1 MNYQGMYW
9 AILSPAMKSS
19 MKKRFGIE
27 LARKAIKNGK
37 GEYRKLLAEAPD
49 LGKGNP
55 MASNAYFAYVFVAAY
70 LGADGDMTP
79 DDIAAVM
86 NDVLKKMSPF
96 FGTTNLNRD
105 PKKWHRE
112 MKKYQKWY
120 EAGNGVKYPTTW
132 KVEFDDSLHR
142 DGDYY
147 ALTACPICSFLTSK
161 GLGDVMQ
168 PLCEL
173 DAVMFAYQHGTL
185 HREHTIASGGEYCD
199 YWIVPD
205 KITDPQ

>member
-1 MNYQGMYW
+1 MKYAGIYW
-9 AILSPAMKSS
+9 TVLSPAIKSS
-19 MKKRFGIE
+19 IRQRFGSDMAE
-27 LARKAIKNGK
+27 EAIKNGK
-37 GEYRKLLAEAPD
+37 EEYRKLLAEAPD

-70 LGADGDMTP
+70 LGTNGGMTP
-79 DDIAAVM
+79 DDIANVM
-86 NDVLKKMSPF
+86 KDVLKKMSPF
-96 FGTTNLNRD
+96 FGMTNLNKD
-105 PKKWHRE
+105 PKKWNRE
-112 MKKYQKWY
+112 MKKYKKWY
-120 EAGNGVKYPTTW
+120 DEGNGEKYPTTW

-161 GLGDVMQ
+161 GMGDVMK

-173 DAVMFAYQHGTL
+173 DAVMFAYQHGVL
-185 HREHTIASGGEYCD
+185 HREHTIASGADSCD

-205 KITDPQ
+205 KIKDPK